1 MDALAARTGLQHLSH
16 VSLIKRVRSS
26 VGRDSGLD
34 AIIVPAA
41 RPTRNLMTAID
52 LAVSADCHL
61 VVLCSKEASPRKVE
75 ALFDAKNFSKGTAVQ
90 LRDDYSNPKYF
101 QFETSEWMKAS
112 GESINGGRKSDL
124 SLKRNI
130 GLMVALMLRWR
141 RILFLD
147 DDIRG
152 VSVDDLNHTVS
163 LLGDD
168 RTGNRSAGIPVKYF
182 PDNSVVCHAR
192 RAIGERQEVFITG
205 SVLAVNCKAPFS
217 FFPDIYNEDWLF
229 IYDDVANK
237 RTASPDRHAT
247 KKQLQ
252 IAYNPFADPKRAARE
267 EFGDVIAEGLY
278 SLLHQRPGLEF
289 TTKEYWENFIESRKD
304 LLTEIREQL
313 PNAPIGLRAEIEQSI
328 AVAHE
333 TLRGIEPYMCVEYLT
348 AWRRDLE
355 RWKKRLKEIPRKP
368 SVAEALEALKVTP
381 AKLAHGQQG
390 RPCHAHP
397 GHSYPNSDKPPL
409 LCEHSGCDSYQGAQR
424 ERVADST
431 RYETGST
438 QGVAVGIRIGSRS

>member
-1 MDALAARTGLQHLSH
+1 
-16 VSLIKRVRSS
+16 
-26 VGRDSGLD
+26 
-34 AIIVPAA
+34 
-41 RPTRNLMTAID
+41 MTAID
-52 LAVSADCHL
+52 LAVSADCYL

-75 ALFDAKNFSKGTAVQ
+75 ALFAAKNFSKGTAVQ
-90 LRDDYSNPKYF
+90 LPDDYSNPDYF

-124 SLKRNI
+124 SMKRNI

-168 RTGNRSAGIPVKYF
+168 RTGNRSAGIRVKYF

-192 RAIGERQEVFITG
+192 REIGERQEVFITG
-205 SVLAVNCKAPFS
+205 SVLALNCKAPFS

-252 IAYNPFADPKRAARE
+252 IEYNPFANPKRAARE

-289 TTKEYWENFIESRKD
+289 TTKEYWENFIQSRQE
-304 LLTEIREQL
+304 LLAEIREQL
-313 PNAPIGLRAEIEQSI
+313 PNAPIGLRAEIEKSI

-355 RWKKRLKEIPRKP
+355 RWKERLKEIPLKTE
-368 SVAEALEALKVTP
+368 VAKALEALKVTP
-381 AKLAHGQQG
+381 AEPAHGQEVRSG
-390 RPCHAHP
+390 RAHP
-397 GHSYPNSDKPPL
+397 DHSYPNSDKPPL

-424 ERVADST
+424 DRVADST

-438 QGVAVGIRIGSRS
+438 QRVSVGIRIGSRS